1 MSMSRAAL
9 AGLALALVTGLTGC
23 GQSAQQPAAPT
34 VAPTELAAL
43 KTPPPEYAPELACAG
58 VGGTSVLRVV
68 IGTEGKPTD
77 VSVTQ
82 SSGQPVL
89 DEAAL
94 TRVREW
100 QFKPATR
107 NGQAVPQTIQ
117 VPVAF
122 KPPVPRPDECFAIE
136 ERARRGG

>member
-1 MSMSRAAL
+1 MTLSRAAL
-9 AGLALALVTGLTGC
+9 AGLFLAVGISGC
-23 GQSAQQPAAPT
+23 GKSSQQPAAPA

-43 KTPPPEYAPELACAG
+43 KTPPPEYSPQLACAG
-58 VGGTSVLRVV
+58 VGGTAVLRVV
-68 IGTEGKPTD
+68 VGVEGTPTD
-77 VSVTQ
+77 VSVAQ

-89 DEAAL
+89 DEAAQN
-94 TRVREW
+94 RVREW
-100 QFKPATR
+100 KFRAATR

>member
-1 MSMSRAAL
+1 MTLSRAAL
-9 AGLALALVTGLTGC
+9 AGLFLAVGISGC
-23 GQSAQQPAAPT
+23 GKSSQQPTAPA

-43 KTPPPEYAPELACAG
+43 KTPPPEYSPQLACAG
-58 VGGTSVLRVV
+58 IGGTSVLRVV
-68 IGTEGKPTD
+68 VGVEGTPTD
-77 VSVTQ
+77 VSVSQ

-89 DEAAL
+89 DEAAQK
-94 TRVREW
+94 RVREW
-100 QFKPATR
+100 KFRAATR

>member
-1 MSMSRAAL
+1 M
-9 AGLALALVTGLTGC
+9 
-23 GQSAQQPAAPT
+23 
-34 VAPTELAAL
+34 
-43 KTPPPEYAPELACAG
+43 
-58 VGGTSVLRVV
+58 
-68 IGTEGKPTD
+68 IGTEGTPTD
-77 VSVTQ
+77 VSLAQ

-89 DEAAL
+89 DEAAQ

-100 QFKPATR
+100 KFKPATR
-107 NGQAVPQTIQ
+107 NGQPVPQTIQ

>member
-1 MSMSRAAL
+1 MTLSRAAL
-9 AGLALALVTGLTGC
+9 AGLFIAVGISGC
-23 GQSAQQPAAPT
+23 GKSSQQPTAPA

-43 KTPPPEYAPELACAG
+43 KTPPPEYSPQLACAG
-58 VGGTSVLRVV
+58 IGGTSVLRVV
-68 IGTEGKPTD
+68 VGVEGTPTD
-77 VSVTQ
+77 VSVAQ

-89 DEAAL
+89 DEAAQS
-94 TRVREW
+94 RVREW
-100 QFKPATR
+100 KFRAATR

>member
-1 MSMSRAAL
+1 MTRYRTAL
-9 AGLALALVTGLTGC
+9 ACLFVAVGISGC
-23 GQSAQQPAAPT
+23 GKSSQQASAPA

-43 KTPPPEYAPELACAG
+43 KTPPPEYSPQLACAG

-68 IGTEGKPTD
+68 IGTEGTPTD
-77 VSVTQ
+77 VSLAQ

-89 DEAAL
+89 DEAAQ

-100 QFKPATR
+100 KFKPATR
-107 NGQAVPQTIQ
+107 NGQPVPQTIQ

>member
-1 MSMSRAAL
+1 MTIYRATL
-9 AGLALALVTGLTGC
+9 AGLFIAAGTSGC
-23 GQSAQQPAAPT
+23 SKSQQQVSAPA

-43 KTPPPEYAPELACAG
+43 KTPPPEYSPQLACADI
-58 VGGTSVLRVV
+58 GGTTVLRVV
-68 IGTEGKPTD
+68 IGVEGAPTD
-77 VSVTQ
+77 VSVLQ

-89 DEAAL
+89 DEAAQK
-94 TRVREW
+94 RVREW
-100 QFKPATR
+100 KFKAATR

-122 KPPVPRPDECFAIE
+122 KPPVPRPDDCFAIE

>member
-1 MSMSRAAL
+1 MTRYRSAL
-9 AGLALALVTGLTGC
+9 ACLLVAFGISGC
-23 GQSAQQPAAPT
+23 GKSSQQASAPA

-43 KTPPPEYAPELACAG
+43 KTPPPEYLPQLACAG

-68 IGTEGKPTD
+68 IGTEGTPTD
-77 VSVTQ
+77 VSLAQ

-89 DEAAL
+89 DEAAQ

-100 QFKPATR
+100 KFKPATR
-107 NGQAVPQTIQ
+107 NGQPVPQTIQ

>member
-1 MSMSRAAL
+1 MSISRAAL
-9 AGLALALVTGLTGC
+9 AGLCLAAGLSGC
-23 GQSAQQPAAPT
+23 GKSPQQAAAPS

-58 VGGTSVLRVV
+58 VGGTTVLKVV
-68 IGTEGKPTD
+68 VGTEGTPTD
-77 VSVTQ
+77 VAVTQ

-89 DEAAL
+89 DEAAQK
-94 TRVREW
+94 RVREW
-100 QFKPATR
+100 KFKAATR

>member
-1 MSMSRAAL
+1 MTRYRTAL
-9 AGLALALVTGLTGC
+9 ACLLVAVGISGC
-23 GQSAQQPAAPT
+23 GKSSQQASVPA

-43 KTPPPEYAPELACAG
+43 KTPPPEYSPQLACAG

-68 IGTEGKPTD
+68 IGTEGTPTD
-77 VSVTQ
+77 VSLAQ

-89 DEAAL
+89 DEAAQK
-94 TRVREW
+94 RVREW
-100 QFKPATR
+100 KFKPATR
-107 NGQAVPQTIQ
+107 NGQPVPQTIQ

>member
-9 AGLALALVTGLTGC
+9 AGLTLAASLTSC
-23 GQSAQQPAAPT
+23 GKPSQPPAAPR

-94 TRVREW
+94 KRVREW